1 MDDKFAPVATRNNS
15 DADTLCTMDQYERN
29 REHVRLSN
37 PQGLTQPLS
46 GVDVEKAEQ
55 EFSELNRELSNISY
69 QNRHVSKQVSRAS
82 KPAVAP
88 NDLEQA
94 ASEDDKEQHWDLEN
108 TLRGIKDAESE
119 AGIRDKHIGE

>member
-1 MDDKFAPVATRNNS
+1 MDEKFAAVATRNNS
-15 DADTLCTMDQYERN
+15 DTDTLCTMGHFERN
-29 REHVRLSN
+29 REQVRLSN
-37 PQGLTQPLS
+37 PQGLTQPET

-69 QNRHVSKQVSRAS
+69 QNRHLSKQVSRAS
-82 KPAVAP
+82 KPAAASR
-88 NDLEQA
+88 DLEQA
-94 ASEDDKEQHWDLEN
+94 ASEDDTEQQWDLED